1 MFLLIVF
8 LLLSV
13 GMVYVAQDNLSLVPL
28 HIGNYV
34 FSDIPLFYVIIGSLL
49 TGLGFAYVIQ
59 FVHSI
64 FTGLSMRG
72 KDNTIKQGKGE
83 IVDLTKRIHKLEL
96 ENEELK
102 NETGATESTDKN
114 AL

>member
-34 FSDIPLFYVIIGSLL
+34 FSDIPLFYVIIGSIL
-49 TGLGFAYVIQ
+49 TGLGFAYVIHI
-59 FVHSI
+59 VHSI
-64 FTGLSMRG
+64 FTRLSIRG
-72 KDNTIKQGKGE
+72 KDNKIKQGKGE
-83 IVDLTKRIHKLEL
+83 IAELTKQIHKLEL

-102 NETGATESTDKN
+102 KEAGDTEPADKN

>member
-13 GMVYVAQDNLSLVPL
+13 GMVYIAQNNLMLVPL

-49 TGLGFAYVIQ
+49 AGLGFAYFIHVVNVI
-59 FVHSI
+59 V
-64 FTGLSMRG
+64 TGFSMRG

-83 IVDLTKRIHKLEL
+83 IVELTKQIHKLEL
-96 ENEELK
+96 ENEELR
-102 NETGATESTDKN
+102 NESGDSEPTDTN